1 MQLLTFRTQRKWS
14 QEYVARQME
23 VSRATIVNWEH
34 GNTEPNAREA
44 IKLANLFNT
53 TVEKLME
60 DENGKGKIE

>member
-1 MQLLTFRTQRKWS
+1 MKLLTFRTQRKWS

-23 VSRATIVNWEH
+23 VSRATIVNWER
-34 GNTEPNAREA
+34 GYTEPNASEA

-60 DENGKGKIE
+60 DKNGKGKVN